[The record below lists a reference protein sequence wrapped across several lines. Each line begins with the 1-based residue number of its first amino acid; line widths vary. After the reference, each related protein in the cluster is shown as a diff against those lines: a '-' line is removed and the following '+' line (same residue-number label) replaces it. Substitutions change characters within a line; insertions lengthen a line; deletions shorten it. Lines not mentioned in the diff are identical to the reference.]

1 MKPNPEQPGD
11 STQNRSFSIDS
22 QLLWNLLIYDRA
34 VRPDGG
40 WDQSMFGSTLKSDV
54 SELSSTE
61 GRAAEFDLIGSAG
74 ISRHK
79 AMPNEAAVWP
89 PDEDHA
95 PVTLPESNPL
105 SEPVLGTLQPSF
117 EDIFFEG
124 VGPFGDQGNRF
135 LDGNDYGRAI
145 DDWLNLGS

>member
-1 MKPNPEQPGD
+1 MKPNPGQPGD
-11 STQNRSFSIDS
+11 SAQNRSFSIDS
-22 QLLWNLLIYDRA
+22 QLLWDLLIYDRA
-34 VRPDGG
+34 VRPDAA

-54 SELSSTE
+54 SELSTDS
-61 GRAAEFDLIGSAG
+61 RDAEFDLVGSAG

-79 AMPNEAAVWP
+79 AMPNQAAVWP
-89 PDEDHA
+89 PDEETA
-95 PVTLPESNPL
+95 TATLPESNPL
-105 SEPVLGTLQPSF
+105 SEPSLGTLGPSF

-124 VGPFGDQGNRF
+124 VGPFGDQANRF